1 MLKIIPVLQKFQYIK
16 TIIPGVVL
24 ALIFCLFSQGINNLL
39 AIEIFGTQKS
49 PISTV
54 LIAILLGI
62 LMGNAFTPRPG
73 MMVGLDFTQQYILKL
88 GIIFLGIRLS
98 FEELI
103 KFGSIAI
110 PLIICC
116 IVGVLILVKLLIKKV
131 PISSKMSYL
140 IAIGTSVCGATA
152 IVATAPVINAKKSEV
167 AYAIANIT
175 LFGVIAMIVYPYFA
189 EWYFD
194 NDSLKIGLFLGTS
207 IHETSQV
214 AAAGL
219 IYDQQFNSPE
229 TLNVATVT
237 KLIRNTFLVILIPLF
252 AFLYNR
258 GELKGQNYSILS
270 IFPYFVIGFV
280 AMIILR
286 NIGDQFFLNSY
297 NNLWLETVDI
307 IKSSSKVFLTMA
319 MAAIGLSTNLK
330 DIRAMGY
337 KPFIVGFI
345 AMITVGLVSIITM
358 QSFIKIFVF

>member
-1 MLKIIPVLQKFQYIK
+1 VHKNSVVNKFQYLKSIF
-16 TIIPGVVL
+16 PGVVL
-24 ALIFCLFSQGINNLL
+24 ALIFCLFSQGINNVL
-39 AIEIFGTQKS
+39 AIEIFGTEKS

-73 MMVGLDFTQQYILKL
+73 MMIGLDFTQQYILKL

-98 FEELI
+98 FADFI
-103 KFGSIAI
+103 KFGSVAI
-110 PLIICC
+110 PLVIIC
-116 IVGVLILVKLLIKKV
+116 ILGVLILIKLLIKKV

-152 IVATAPVINAKKSEV
+152 IVATAPVINAKKTEV

-175 LFGVIAMIVYPYFA
+175 LFGVIAMLVYPYFA

-194 NDSLKIGLFLGTS
+194 NNALEAGLFLGTS

-219 IYDQQFNSPE
+219 IYDQQFNNPE
-229 TLNVATVT
+229 TLDVATVT

-258 GELKGQNYSILS
+258 GEFKEQKYSILS
-270 IFPYFVIGFV
+270 IFPYFVLGFIG
-280 AMIILR
+280 MIIVR
-286 NIGDQFFLNSY
+286 NLGDQFFSIEGDNFYVWSQFIEYLKI
-297 NNLWLETVDI
+297 LAT
-307 IKSSSKVFLTMA
+307 VFLTMA
-319 MAAIGLSTNLK
+319 MAAVGISINLGELK
-330 DIRAMGY
+330 SMGY
-337 KPFIVGFI
+337 KPFVVGLI
-345 AMITVGLVSIITM
+345 AAVTVGIISLIYIETLKN
-358 QSFIKIFVF
+358 FLI

>member
-1 MLKIIPVLQKFQYIK
+1 MLSKFLYIK
-16 TIIPGVVL
+16 RIFPGVTL
-24 ALIFCLFSQGINNLL
+24 ALIFFLFSQGINNVL
-39 AIEIFGTQKS
+39 AIEIFGTPKS

-88 GIIFLGIRLS
+88 GIICLGIRLS
-98 FEELI
+98 FEEFI

-110 PLIICC
+110 PLIIVC
-116 IVGVLILVKLLIKKV
+116 IIGVLILIKLLIKKV

-152 IVATAPVINAKKSEV
+152 IVATAPVINAKKTEI

-175 LFGVIAMIVYPYFA
+175 LFGVIAMIAYPYFA
-189 EWYFD
+189 EWYF
-194 NDSLKIGLFLGTS
+194 NNENLKAGLFLGTS

-237 KLIRNTFLVILIPLF
+237 KLIRNTFLVIMIPLF

-258 GELKGQNYSILS
+258 GEVKNKSYSIFD
-270 IFPYFVIGFV
+270 IFPYFVLGFIG
-280 AMIILR
+280 MILVR
-286 NIGDQFFLNSY
+286 NVGDQIFSNENENYFIWMNTIEYLKI
-297 NNLWLETVDI
+297 LATT
-307 IKSSSKVFLTMA
+307 FLTMA
-319 MAAIGLSTNLK
+319 MAAVGISINLSELK
-330 DIRAMGY
+330 SMGY
-337 KPFIVGFI
+337 KPFVVGFI
-345 AMITVGLVSIITM
+345 AAVTVGIISLIYIETL
-358 QSFIKIFVF
+358 SKFFI

>member
-1 MLKIIPVLQKFQYIK
+1 MEYQKIIKIV
-16 TIIPGVVL
+16 PGVIL
-24 ALIFCLFSQGINNLL
+24 ALVFCLFSQGINNVL
-39 AIEIFGTQKS
+39 AIEIFGTTKS
-49 PISTV
+49 PISTA

-62 LMGNAFTPRPG
+62 LMGNAFTPRAG

-103 KFGSIAI
+103 KFGAIAL
-110 PLIICC
+110 PLIIIC
-116 IVGVLILVKLLIKKV
+116 IIGVLILIKLLIKKV

-152 IVATAPVINAKKSEV
+152 IVATAPVINAKKTEV

-175 LFGVIAMIVYPYFA
+175 LFGVIAMIFYPYFA

-194 NDSLKIGLFLGTS
+194 DNGLQIGLFLGTA

-219 IYDQQFNSPE
+219 IYDQQFNNPE

-258 GELKGQNYSILS
+258 GEVKDKNYSIFS
-270 IFPYFVIGFV
+270 IFPYFVLGFIG
-280 AMIILR
+280 MIIVR
-286 NIGDQFFLNSY
+286 NIGDQFFSIENSNY
-297 NNLWLETVDI
+297 EIWKSIVGY
-307 IKSSSKVFLTMA
+307 IKTLTTVFLTMA
-319 MAAIGLSTNLK
+319 MAAVGISINLNELK
-330 DIRAMGY
+330 SMGY
-337 KPFIVGFI
+337 KPFVVGLI
-345 AMITVGLVSIITM
+345 AAITVGIISLIYIETLT
-358 QSFIKIFVF
+358 KINLINF

>member
-1 MLKIIPVLQKFQYIK
+1 MSSKLLHIK
-16 TIIPGVVL
+16 RIFPGITL
-24 ALIFCLFSQGINNLL
+24 ALIFFLFSQGINNVL
-39 AIEIFGTQKS
+39 AIEIFGTPKS

-98 FEELI
+98 FEEFL

-110 PLIICC
+110 PLIVVC
-116 IVGVLILVKLLIKKV
+116 IVGVLILIKLLIKKV

-152 IVATAPVINAKKSEV
+152 IVATAPVINAKKTEV

-189 EWYFD
+189 EWYFNED
-194 NDSLKIGLFLGTS
+194 EIKAGLFLGTS

-237 KLIRNTFLVILIPLF
+237 KLIRNTFLVVMIPLF

-258 GELKGQNYSILS
+258 GEIKNEKYSILN
-270 IFPYFVIGFV
+270 IFPYFVLGFIG
-280 AMIILR
+280 MIIIR
-286 NIGDQFFLNSY
+286 NLGDQFFSIENSDHFLWI
-297 NNLWLETVDI
+297 NLIEYLKILATT
-307 IKSSSKVFLTMA
+307 FLTMA
-319 MAAIGLSTNLK
+319 MAAVGISINLSELK
-330 DIRAMGY
+330 SMGY
-337 KPFIVGFI
+337 KPFVVGLIAAVTVGFI
-345 AMITVGLVSIITM
+345 SLIYIETLTK
-358 QSFIKIFVF
+358 FI

>member
-1 MLKIIPVLQKFQYIK
+1 MPIKFQSIK
-16 TIIPGVVL
+16 AVIPGVIL
-24 ALIFCLFSQGINNLL
+24 ALVFCLFSQGINNLL
-39 AIEIFGTQKS
+39 AIEIFETPKS

-98 FEELI
+98 FADFI
-103 KFGSIAI
+103 KFGTIAI
-110 PLIICC
+110 PLIIFC
-116 IVGVLILVKLLIKKV
+116 ILGVLVLIKLLIKKV

-175 LFGVIAMIVYPYFA
+175 LFGVIAMLIYPYFA
-189 EWYFD
+189 QWYFD
-194 NDSLKIGLFLGTS
+194 NDSLKTGLFLGTS

-237 KLIRNTFLVILIPLF
+237 KLIRNTFLVIMIPLF

-258 GELKGQNYSILS
+258 GEIKGRKYSILN
-270 IFPYFVIGFV
+270 IFPYFVLGFIG
-280 AMIILR
+280 MIIVR
-286 NIGDQFFLNSY
+286 NLGDQLFSIDNDNYFIWNKFIDYLKI
-297 NNLWLETVDI
+297 LAT
-307 IKSSSKVFLTMA
+307 VFLTMA
-319 MAAIGLSTNLK
+319 MAAVGISINLNELK
-330 DIRAMGY
+330 SMGY
-337 KPFIVGFI
+337 KPFIVGLI
-345 AMITVGLVSIITM
+345 AAITVG
-358 QSFIKIFVF
+358 FISLLYIETLNNFLI

>member
-1 MLKIIPVLQKFQYIK
+1 
-16 TIIPGVVL
+16 
-24 ALIFCLFSQGINNLL
+24 
-39 AIEIFGTQKS
+39 
-49 PISTV
+49 
-54 LIAILLGI
+54 
-62 LMGNAFTPRPG
+62 MGNAFTPRPG
-73 MMVGLDFTQQYILKL
+73 MMIGLDFTQQYILKL

-98 FEELI
+98 FSDFI

-110 PLIICC
+110 PLIIIC
-116 IVGVLILVKLLIKKV
+116 ILGVLILVKLLIKKV

-175 LFGVIAMIVYPYFA
+175 LFGVIAMLVYPYFA

-194 NDSLKIGLFLGTS
+194 NEALNAGLFLGTS

-258 GELKGQNYSILS
+258 GELKGQNYSILN
-270 IFPYFVIGFV
+270 IFPYFVLGFIG
-280 AMIILR
+280 MIIVR
-286 NIGDQFFLNSY
+286 NLGDQFFSLGNS
-297 NNLWLETVDI
+297 NHEIWIGI
-307 IKSSSKVFLTMA
+307 IGYLKTLATVFLTMA
-319 MAAIGLSTNLK
+319 MAAVGISINLGELK
-330 DIRAMGY
+330 SMGY
-337 KPFIVGFI
+337 KPFVVGLI
-345 AMITVGLVSIITM
+345 AAVTVGIISLIYIETLNK
-358 QSFIKIFVF
+358 FI

>member
-1 MLKIIPVLQKFQYIK
+1 MPIKFNYIK
-16 TIIPGVVL
+16 AIFPGVVL
-24 ALIFCLFSQGINNLL
+24 ALVFCLFSQGINNVL
-39 AIEIFGTQKS
+39 AIEIFNTPKS

-73 MMVGLDFTQQYILKL
+73 MMIGLDFTQQYILKL

-98 FEELI
+98 FADLI

-110 PLIICC
+110 PLVIFC
-116 IVGVLILVKLLIKKV
+116 IVGVLILIKLLIKKV

-152 IVATAPVINAKKSEV
+152 IVATAPVINAKKTEV

-175 LFGVIAMIVYPYFA
+175 LFGVIAMLVYPYFA

-194 NDSLKIGLFLGTS
+194 NNSIEAGLFLGTS

-219 IYDQQFNSPE
+219 IYDQQFNNPE
-229 TLNVATVT
+229 TLDVATVT

-258 GELKGQNYSILS
+258 GEIREQKYSIFN
-270 IFPYFVIGFV
+270 IFPYFVLGFIG
-280 AMIILR
+280 MIIVR
-286 NIGDQFFLNSY
+286 NLGDQFFSIE
-297 NNLWLETVDI
+297 NNNFYIW
-307 IKSSSKVFLTMA
+307 SKFIEYLKILATVFLTMA
-319 MAAIGLSTNLK
+319 MAAVGISINLSELK
-330 DIRAMGY
+330 SMGY
-337 KPFIVGFI
+337 KPFIVGLI
-345 AMITVGLVSIITM
+345 AAITVGIISLVYIETVKN
-358 QSFIKIFVF
+358 FLF

>member
-1 MLKIIPVLQKFQYIK
+1 MPIKFNYIK
-16 TIIPGVVL
+16 AIFPGVVL
-24 ALIFCLFSQGINNLL
+24 ALVFCLFSQGINNVL
-39 AIEIFGTQKS
+39 AIEIFNTPKS

-73 MMVGLDFTQQYILKL
+73 MMIGLDFTQQYILKL

-98 FEELI
+98 FADLI

-110 PLIICC
+110 PLVIFC
-116 IVGVLILVKLLIKKV
+116 IVGVLILIKLLIKKV

-152 IVATAPVINAKKSEV
+152 IVATAPVINAKKTEV

-175 LFGVIAMIVYPYFA
+175 LFGVIAMLVYPYFA

-194 NDSLKIGLFLGTS
+194 NNSIEAGLFLGTS

-219 IYDQQFNSPE
+219 IYDQQFNNPE
-229 TLNVATVT
+229 TLDVATVT

-258 GELKGQNYSILS
+258 GEIREQKYSIFN
-270 IFPYFVIGFV
+270 IFPYFVLGFIG
-280 AMIILR
+280 MIIVR
-286 NIGDQFFLNSY
+286 NLGDQFFSIE
-297 NNLWLETVDI
+297 NNNFYIW
-307 IKSSSKVFLTMA
+307 SKFIEYLKILATVFLTMA
-319 MAAIGLSTNLK
+319 MAAVGISINLSELK
-330 DIRAMGY
+330 SMGY
-337 KPFIVGFI
+337 KPFIVGLI
-345 AMITVGLVSIITM
+345 AAVTVGIISLVYIETVKN
-358 QSFIKIFVF
+358 FLF

>member
-1 MLKIIPVLQKFQYIK
+1 VSTKLSHIKKIF
-16 TIIPGVVL
+16 PGVTL
-24 ALIFCLFSQGINNLL
+24 ALIFFLFSQGINNVL
-39 AIEIFGTQKS
+39 AIEIFGTPKS

-98 FEELI
+98 FEEFL

-110 PLIICC
+110 PLIIVC
-116 IVGVLILVKLLIKKV
+116 IVGVLILIKLLIKKV

-152 IVATAPVINAKKSEV
+152 IVATAPVINAKKTEV

-175 LFGVIAMIVYPYFA
+175 LFGVIAMLVYPYFA
-189 EWYFD
+189 EWYFNE
-194 NDSLKIGLFLGTS
+194 NDLKAGLFLGTS

-229 TLNVATVT
+229 ALNVATVT
-237 KLIRNTFLVILIPLF
+237 KLIRNTFLVVMIPLF

-258 GELKGQNYSILS
+258 GEIKNEKYSILN
-270 IFPYFVIGFV
+270 IFPYFVLGFIG
-280 AMIILR
+280 MILLR
-286 NIGDQFFLNSY
+286 NIGDEIYLSNS
-297 NNLWLETVDI
+297 NWIGSIEI
-307 IKSSSKVFLTMA
+307 IKLFSKIFLTMA

-330 DIRAMGY
+330 DIKNMGY

-345 AMITVGLVSIITM
+345 AMLTVGIVCILTIESYLRF
-358 QSFIKIFVF
+358 FI

>member
-1 MLKIIPVLQKFQYIK
+1 MFSKFLYIK
-16 TIIPGVVL
+16 RIFPGVTL
-24 ALIFCLFSQGINNLL
+24 ALVFFLFSQGINNVL
-39 AIEIFGTQKS
+39 AIEIFGTPKS

-88 GIIFLGIRLS
+88 GIICLGIRLS
-98 FEELI
+98 FEEFI

-110 PLIICC
+110 PLIIVC
-116 IVGVLILVKLLIKKV
+116 IIGVLILIKLLIKKV
-131 PISSKMSYL
+131 SISSKMSYL

-152 IVATAPVINAKKSEV
+152 IVATAPVINAKKTEI

-175 LFGVIAMIVYPYFA
+175 LFGVIAMIAYPYFA
-189 EWYFD
+189 EWYFNNED
-194 NDSLKIGLFLGTS
+194 LKAGLFLGTS

-237 KLIRNTFLVILIPLF
+237 KLIRNTFLVIMIPLF

-258 GELKGQNYSILS
+258 GEVKNKSYSIFD
-270 IFPYFVIGFV
+270 IFPYFVLGFIG
-280 AMIILR
+280 MILVR
-286 NIGDQFFLNSY
+286 NVGDQIFSNENENYFIWMNTIEYLKI
-297 NNLWLETVDI
+297 LATT
-307 IKSSSKVFLTMA
+307 FLTMA
-319 MAAIGLSTNLK
+319 MAAVGISINLSELK
-330 DIRAMGY
+330 SMGY
-337 KPFIVGFI
+337 KPFVVGFI
-345 AMITVGLVSIITM
+345 AAMTVGIISLIYIETLFKF
-358 QSFIKIFVF
+358 FI

>member
-1 MLKIIPVLQKFQYIK
+1 MFSKFLYIK
-16 TIIPGVVL
+16 RIFPGVTL
-24 ALIFCLFSQGINNLL
+24 ALVFFLFSQGINNVL
-39 AIEIFGTQKS
+39 AIEIFGTPKS

-88 GIIFLGIRLS
+88 GIICLGIRLS
-98 FEELI
+98 FEEFI

-110 PLIICC
+110 PLIIVC
-116 IVGVLILVKLLIKKV
+116 IIGVLILIKLLIKKV

-152 IVATAPVINAKKSEV
+152 IVATAPVINAKKTEI

-175 LFGVIAMIVYPYFA
+175 LFGVIAMIAYPYFA
-189 EWYFD
+189 EWYFNNED
-194 NDSLKIGLFLGTS
+194 LKAGLFLGTS

-237 KLIRNTFLVILIPLF
+237 KLIRNTFLVIMIPLF

-258 GELKGQNYSILS
+258 GEVKNKSYSIFD
-270 IFPYFVIGFV
+270 IFPYFVLGFIG
-280 AMIILR
+280 MILVR
-286 NIGDQFFLNSY
+286 NVGDQIFSNENENYFIWMNTIEYLKI
-297 NNLWLETVDI
+297 LATT
-307 IKSSSKVFLTMA
+307 FLTMA
-319 MAAIGLSTNLK
+319 MAAVGISINLSELK
-330 DIRAMGY
+330 SMGY
-337 KPFIVGFI
+337 KPFVVGFI
-345 AMITVGLVSIITM
+345 AAVTVGIISLIYIETL
-358 QSFIKIFVF
+358 SKFFI

>member
-1 MLKIIPVLQKFQYIK
+1 MPIKFNYIK
-16 TIIPGVVL
+16 AIFPGVVL
-24 ALIFCLFSQGINNLL
+24 ALVFCLFSQGINNVL
-39 AIEIFGTQKS
+39 AIEIFNTPKS

-73 MMVGLDFTQQYILKL
+73 MMIGLDFTQQYILKL

-98 FEELI
+98 FADLI

-110 PLIICC
+110 PLVIFC
-116 IVGVLILVKLLIKKV
+116 IVGVLILIKLLIKKV

-152 IVATAPVINAKKSEV
+152 IVATAPVINAKKTEV

-175 LFGVIAMIVYPYFA
+175 LFGVIAMLVYPYFA

-194 NDSLKIGLFLGTS
+194 NNSIEAGLFLGTS

-219 IYDQQFNSPE
+219 IYDQQFNNPE
-229 TLNVATVT
+229 TLDVATVT

-258 GELKGQNYSILS
+258 GEIRDQKYSILN
-270 IFPYFVIGFV
+270 IFPYFVLGFIG
-280 AMIILR
+280 MIIVR
-286 NIGDQFFLNSY
+286 NLGDQFFSIE
-297 NNLWLETVDI
+297 NNNFYIW
-307 IKSSSKVFLTMA
+307 SKFIEYLKILATVFLTMA
-319 MAAIGLSTNLK
+319 MAAVGISINLSELK
-330 DIRAMGY
+330 SMGY
-337 KPFIVGFI
+337 KPFIVGLI
-345 AMITVGLVSIITM
+345 AAITVGIISLVYIETVKN
-358 QSFIKIFVF
+358 FLF

>member
-1 MLKIIPVLQKFQYIK
+1 MEFQYLIR
-16 TIIPGVVL
+16 IIPGVVL
-24 ALIFCLFSQGINNLL
+24 ALVFCLFSQGINNLI
-39 AIEIFGTQKS
+39 AIELFGTIKS

-54 LIAILLGI
+54 MIAIILGI
-62 LMGNAFTPRPG
+62 IMGNAFTPRPG

-88 GIIFLGIRLS
+88 GIILLGIRLS
-98 FEELI
+98 FAEFL

-110 PLIICC
+110 PLIIVC
-116 IVGVLILVKLLIKKV
+116 IVSVLVLIKLLIKKV

-152 IVATAPVINAKKSEV
+152 IVATAPVINAKKTEV

-175 LFGVIAMIVYPYFA
+175 LFGVISMLIYPYFA
-189 EWYFD
+189 ELYFYGEP
-194 NDSLKIGLFLGTS
+194 LQAGLFLGTA

-237 KLIRNTFLVILIPLF
+237 KLIRNTFLVIMIPLF

-258 GELKGQNYSILS
+258 GSVKDKNYSILN
-270 IFPYFVIGFV
+270 IFPYFVLGFGG
-280 AMIILR
+280 MIILR
-286 NIGDQFFLNSY
+286 NIGDQVFNIESSNFQIWE
-297 NNLWLETVDI
+297 NLIEY
-307 IKSSSKVFLTMA
+307 IKVLATVFLTMA
-319 MAAIGLSTNLK
+319 MAAVGISINLSELK
-330 DIRAMGY
+330 SMGY

-345 AMITVGLVSIITM
+345 AAITVGIISIISMETFLKV
-358 QSFIKIFVF
+358 FIF

>member
-1 MLKIIPVLQKFQYIK
+1 MSSKFLYIK
-16 TIIPGVVL
+16 RIFPGVTL
-24 ALIFCLFSQGINNLL
+24 ALIFFLFSQGINNVL
-39 AIEIFGTQKS
+39 AIEIFGTPKS

-88 GIIFLGIRLS
+88 GIICLGIRLS
-98 FEELI
+98 FEEFI

-110 PLIICC
+110 PLIIVC
-116 IVGVLILVKLLIKKV
+116 IIGVLILIKLLIKKV
-131 PISSKMSYL
+131 SISSKMSYL

-152 IVATAPVINAKKSEV
+152 IVATAPVINAKKTEI

-175 LFGVIAMIVYPYFA
+175 LFGVIAMIAYPYFA
-189 EWYFD
+189 EWYFNNED
-194 NDSLKIGLFLGTS
+194 LKAGLFLGTS

-237 KLIRNTFLVILIPLF
+237 KLIRNTFLVIMIPLF

-258 GELKGQNYSILS
+258 GEVKNKSYSIFD
-270 IFPYFVIGFV
+270 IFPYFVLGFIG
-280 AMIILR
+280 MILIR
-286 NIGDQFFLNSY
+286 NVGDQIFSNENENYFIWMNTIEYLKI
-297 NNLWLETVDI
+297 LATT
-307 IKSSSKVFLTMA
+307 FLTMA
-319 MAAIGLSTNLK
+319 MAAVGISINLSELK
-330 DIRAMGY
+330 SMGY
-337 KPFIVGFI
+337 KPFVVGFI
-345 AMITVGLVSIITM
+345 AAVTVGIISLIYIETL
-358 QSFIKIFVF
+358 SKFFI

>member
-1 MLKIIPVLQKFQYIK
+1 MHKVSVPINFQYLKSIL
-16 TIIPGVVL
+16 PGVIL
-24 ALIFCLFSQGINNLL
+24 ALVFCLFSQGINNVL
-39 AIEIFGTQKS
+39 AIEIFGTPKS

-73 MMVGLDFTQQYILKL
+73 MMIGLDFTQQYILKL

-98 FEELI
+98 FADFI

-110 PLIICC
+110 PLIIIC

-175 LFGVIAMIVYPYFA
+175 LFGVIAMLLYPYFA

-194 NDSLKIGLFLGTS
+194 NEALNVGLFLGTS

-258 GELKGQNYSILS
+258 GELKGQKYSIFN
-270 IFPYFVIGFV
+270 IFPYFVLGFIG
-280 AMIILR
+280 MIIVR
-286 NIGDQFFLNSY
+286 NLGDQLYPTES
-297 NNLWLETVDI
+297 NNHQIWVNLIEYFKILTT
-307 IKSSSKVFLTMA
+307 VFLTMA
-319 MAAIGLSTNLK
+319 MAAVGISINLSELK
-330 DIRAMGY
+330 SMGY
-337 KPFIVGFI
+337 KPFIVGLI
-345 AMITVGLVSIITM
+345 AAVTVGIISLIYIETI
-358 QSFIKIFVF
+358 SKFI